1 MKANTAKVSLAYQYP
16 QQWKKTWVPLRQ
28 SLNKMIKT

>member
-16 QQWKKTWVPLRQ
+16 QQWKKNLG
-28 SLNKMIKT
+28 SIASIIK